1 MQTKSAC
8 SLNVKTV
15 PLPKPKSLRK
25 RNLQCV
31 FAFGS
36 SHTLQNFMNL
46 SGKPYTHRFRN
57 RKPFYCFRFLYRRN
71 ALLYRILL
79 ILIFATPTV
88 EAQIQIGG
96 QYYSDLLWGEN
107 EILSPEYY
115 NEGSFLRNGSGL
127 YSHRGKKLERRSAS
141 FPGKFFIRRKGNSQ
155 QRAFQQ
161 RSGIPFGK
169 RRNRKQAQSDF
180 HVGRRRAFRSQIFSF
195 SL

>member
-1 MQTKSAC
+1 
-8 SLNVKTV
+8 
-15 PLPKPKSLRK
+15 
-25 RNLQCV
+25 
-31 FAFGS
+31 
-36 SHTLQNFMNL
+36 MNL

-79 ILIFATPTV
+79 ILIFATPTIIV

-115 NEGSFLRNGSGL
+115 NEGSFLRTDQDFILTAGKNWKGDPPPSRGSFSFEGKEIHNSGL
-127 YSHRGKKLERRSAS
+127 FNNEAVSLLEKGETENRLKAISMLEEGVR
-141 FPGKFFIRRKGNSQ
+141 FDPKF
-155 QRAFQQ
+155 
-161 RSGIPFGK
+161 
-169 RRNRKQAQSDF
+169 
-180 HVGRRRAFRSQIFSF
+180 FSF